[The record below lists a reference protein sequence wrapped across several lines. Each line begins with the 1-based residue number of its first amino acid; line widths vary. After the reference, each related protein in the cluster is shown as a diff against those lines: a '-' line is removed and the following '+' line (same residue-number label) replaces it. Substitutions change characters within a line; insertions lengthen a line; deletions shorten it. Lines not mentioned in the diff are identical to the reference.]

1 MSELACAGD
10 RPYRAAAIL
19 DRGRFHR
26 QQAFEDAIAFRKVRL
41 AGRCRAC
48 AALAPGAR
56 CDKHARDLELI
67 AEYEQTI
74 ERSDFVLGPAVAHRQ
89 HPPPAEEEQS

>member
-1 MSELACAGD
+1 MCELACEGD
-10 RPYRAAAIL
+10 RPYRTAAVL

-41 AGRCRAC
+41 AARCRAC
-48 AALAPGAR
+48 AAMAPGAR

-67 AEYEQTI
+67 TEYRQAI
-74 ERSDFVLGPAVAHRQ
+74 ERSNFVLGPAVAHPE
-89 HPPPAEEEQS
+89 HPPTVEEEQS